1 VGISLFRGLCW
12 LIPGVAVGILHATY
26 LLTCLSASPKQV
38 WSWHLVA
45 REPYC
50 FLSVTW
56 HGEALYMLRVRGVR
70 VLLLLGGFFLPSVA
84 PVSQQ
89 DF

>member
-1 VGISLFRGLCW
+1 
-12 LIPGVAVGILHATY
+12 VGILGATY
-26 LLTCLSASPKQV
+26 LLTCQSASPKQV
-38 WSWHLVA
+38 WSRHLAVW
-45 REPYC
+45 EPFW

-56 HGEALYMLRVRGVR
+56 RGEALCMLGVFGVR